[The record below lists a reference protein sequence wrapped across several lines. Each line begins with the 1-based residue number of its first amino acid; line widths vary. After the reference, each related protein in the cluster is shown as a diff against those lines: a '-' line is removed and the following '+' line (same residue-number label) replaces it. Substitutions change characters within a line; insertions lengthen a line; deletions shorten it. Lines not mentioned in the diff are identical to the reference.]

1 YDIQGSSHT
10 SAYDGQQVTTTGVVT
25 ATDSN
30 AVFVQNAL
38 GDGNNATSD
47 AIYIYTGT
55 GHGLQIGDAVRV
67 SGVVSEYVPGGSSSG
82 NLSLTEFYR
91 PDITVESND
100 NMLPEPVILGR
111 SGRVPPN
118 QVIDNDL
125 LANFDP
131 QLDGIDFYE
140 SLEGMLVKVEDAVA
154 VSPTNRY
161 GEIFTLAN
169 NGVDATGRND
179 RGGITI

>member
-1 YDIQGSSHT
+1 
-10 SAYDGQQVTTTGVVT
+10 
-25 ATDSN
+25 
-30 AVFVQNAL
+30 
-38 GDGNNATSD
+38 
-47 AIYIYTGT
+47 
-55 GHGLQIGDAVRV
+55 
-67 SGVVSEYVPGGSSSG
+67 
-82 NLSLTEFYR
+82 
-91 PDITVESND
+91 DITVESND